1 MNNEIIKVL
10 LIDAAEDDYILT
22 RSWFRQFQL
31 TTCDL
36 EWVNSYQLARESIA
50 QYQHDIYLVD
60 YYLESNNGLKLL
72 QEATENGWNFPF
84 ILLARKEDIKSDIE
98 VIKIGAVDY
107 LEKGQLTAPLLEKS
121 IRYAIE
127 KKQKDEKIHQQEILL
142 DGSNDAIFIAD
153 LDYQHILFW
162 NKAAERVYG
171 WSAEI
176 AMTKQIHHLFSAE
189 KLPQLSRV
197 LKVLTSY
204 GNWEGE
210 LTQINK
216 SQQEVIV
223 ASRWKLVM
231 TFNGKHQSILVVNT
245 DITQKKQLEQK
256 FLRVQRLESIGT
268 LASGIAH
275 DLNNV
280 LTPILMT
287 AQILETQVKDEK
299 PRQLIPILIANA
311 KRGANLVKQVLSF
324 ARGMEGERTILQ
336 IKHLLIEIQNV
347 IKETFPQ
354 SIILTTE
361 IPQSLWTVC
370 GDATQLHQVLMNLC
384 INARDAMPNGGT
396 LSIKSENLLID
407 DHYIQT
413 HTDLKPGAY
422 VLISIK
428 DTGVGIKP
436 TLIDRIFEPFFT
448 TKNVAQGTGLGLST
462 VLGIVKAHGG
472 FINVYS
478 RENKGS
484 EFQVYLPAQDTSEI
498 MDTTEISPPRGQGE
512 TILVVD
518 DEPAICEIT
527 KASLENYNYRVMT
540 AHDGIE
546 AIALYVEHRDQIS
559 LILTDIV
566 MPSMDGLT
574 SIRTLKKINPHLK
587 IIAFSGLA
595 PSDKVNAAYSMGVAA
610 FLCKP
615 FTATQLLQTISAVN
629 GINNFA
635 IN

>member
-1 MNNEIIKVL
+1 MNDGIIKVL
-10 LIDAAEDDYILT
+10 LIDDAEDDYILT

-31 TTCDL
+31 ITCDL

-60 YYLESNNGLKLL
+60 YYLESNKGLKVLR
-72 QEATENGWNFPF
+72 EATENGWNFPF
-84 ILLARKEDIKSDIE
+84 ILLAHKQDIKSDIE
-98 VIKIGAVDY
+98 VIKIGAFDY
-107 LEKGQLTAPLLEKS
+107 LEKSQLTALLLEKS

-142 DGSNDAIFIAD
+142 DRSNDAIFVAD
-153 LDYQHILFW
+153 LHHQHILFW
-162 NKAAERVYG
+162 NKTAEIVYG

-189 KLPQLSRV
+189 KLPQLSLV

-223 ASRWKLVM
+223 ASRWTLVM
-231 TFNGKHQSILVVNT
+231 TFNRKHQSILVVNT

-256 FLRVQRLESIGT
+256 FIRAQRLESIGT

-336 IKHLLIEIQNV
+336 IKHLLIEIQNI
-347 IKETFPQ
+347 IKETFPK

-396 LSIKSENLLID
+396 LSLKSENLLID

-413 HTDLKPGAY
+413 HTDFKPGAY
-422 VLISIK
+422 VLISII

-448 TKNVAQGTGLGLST
+448 TKDVGQGTGLGLST

-478 RENKGS
+478 QENKGS

-498 MDTTEISPPRGQGE
+498 METTEISPPRGHGE

-595 PSDKVNAAYSMGVAA
+595 PSDKINAAYNMGVTA